1 MAERSILSQGQ
12 LRALEV
18 LLIEEQLLILR
29 HQQKRRRRRRWSVR
43 PLNQPRPMT
52 GEYRILVQP
61 MRAIDE
67 EHHFKY
73 FRMSAG
79 RFDELLRRVQPHIQH
94 QGTHSAPIDV
104 AQRLAVAI
112 RILASGG
119 TQQAVADSYKLGSS
133 TVCLILSEVCQA
145 LWKALQPDYL
155 PVPSTNQWASI
166 AADFWKLWNFPNC
179 VGSLDGK
186 HVNLKAPPHA
196 GSDYFNYKGNHSF
209 VLMAICDARYR
220 FTMVDIGAYGRE
232 SDGGVFKESSFG
244 KMLFKHNLNLP
255 PSAFLPGTTTKAP
268 HFIVADAAFP
278 LHNNIQR
285 PYPGHLSG
293 EQRIFNYRLSRAR
306 RVIENAFGILA
317 ARWRIL
323 GRSIEFHP
331 EKAVDVVKACVV
343 LHNYLVDTD
352 EANDPV
358 SRYIPPN
365 FIDAPAGGSQ
375 QPEVCG
381 GGGVPFLPVCCAS
394 LGFVFVCV
402 IITYPG
408 DLYYLDPSLR

>member
-1 MAERSILSQGQ
+1 MAERTILSQGQ

-73 FRMSAG
+73 FRMSAC

-133 TVCLILSEVCQA
+133 TVSLILSEVCQA

-166 AADFWKLWNFPNC
+166 AAD
-179 VGSLDGK
+179 
-186 HVNLKAPPHA
+186 
-196 GSDYFNYKGNHSF
+196 
-209 VLMAICDARYR
+209 
-220 FTMVDIGAYGRE
+220 GRQTRE
-232 SDGGVFKESSFG
+232 CQ
-244 KMLFKHNLNLP
+244 
-255 PSAFLPGTTTKAP
+255 GTTSC
-268 HFIVADAAFP
+268 
-278 LHNNIQR
+278 R
-285 PYPGHLSG
+285 
-293 EQRIFNYRLSRAR
+293 E
-306 RVIENAFGILA
+306 
-317 ARWRIL
+317 
-323 GRSIEFHP
+323 
-331 EKAVDVVKACVV
+331 
-343 LHNYLVDTD
+343 
-352 EANDPV
+352 
-358 SRYIPPN
+358 
-365 FIDAPAGGSQ
+365 
-375 QPEVCG
+375 
-381 GGGVPFLPVCCAS
+381 
-394 LGFVFVCV
+394 
-402 IITYPG
+402 
-408 DLYYLDPSLR
+408 

>member
-1 MAERSILSQGQ
+1 M
-12 LRALEV
+12 

-43 PLNQPRPMT
+43 PLNQPRLMT

-145 LWKALQPDYL
+145 LRKTLQPDYL

-186 HVNLKAPPHA
+186 HVNVKAPPHA

-209 VLMAICDARYR
+209 VLMANLRCQISLYNGGHRSLWTGKRRRR
-220 FTMVDIGAYGRE
+220 FQRE
-232 SDGGVFKESSFG
+232 QFWQNAVRAQVEPASISF
-244 KMLFKHNLNLP
+244 
-255 PSAFLPGTTTKAP
+255 PSRHHDQSPT
-268 HFIVADAAFP
+268 
-278 LHNNIQR
+278 
-285 PYPGHLSG
+285 
-293 EQRIFNYRLSRAR
+293 
-306 RVIENAFGILA
+306 
-317 ARWRIL
+317 
-323 GRSIEFHP
+323 
-331 EKAVDVVKACVV
+331 
-343 LHNYLVDTD
+343 
-352 EANDPV
+352 
-358 SRYIPPN
+358 
-365 FIDAPAGGSQ
+365 
-375 QPEVCG
+375 
-381 GGGVPFLPVCCAS
+381 
-394 LGFVFVCV
+394 
-402 IITYPG
+402 
-408 DLYYLDPSLR
+408 LYCR